1 MTVMDNEDPAL
12 PETTEGEAW
21 YDAEIAPALAALAK
35 RCHERGMA
43 FVAVVEYQPGD
54 RAGTYYMTED
64 AGLAMTMQHLCAMT
78 APNVDAYVMN
88 LKRHCKEQGIDT
100 GGSFALRALG
110 ACMEAERERCAA
122 LCEAHAGMRGTGAWT
137 VLTAAADR
145 IRDPERAKRD
155 AAPDSG
161 A

>member
-1 MTVMDNEDPAL
+1 MNRNSPAVLGPVEPTVRPRAIEHGSDEHLTLLN
-12 PETTEGEAW
+12 
-21 YDAEIAPALAALAK
+21 APWHWNLL
-35 RCHERGMA
+35 HG
-43 FVAVVEYQPGD
+43 VD
-54 RAGTYYMTED
+54 RADM
-64 AGLAMTMQHLCAMT
+64 LAFG
-78 APNVDAYVMN
+78 
-88 LKRHCKEQGIDT
+88 R
-100 GGSFALRALG
+100 